1 MSNSSQPENL
11 SDTLTI
17 NGKTIDEYI
26 KDLTIDLGSV
36 GASGSASDVFISPSM
51 YSTSYDYNIAPITLT
66 GSTIDTITINGI
78 DSNNYIF
85 NLPQEWQDGFPE
97 WHRVQNMCNE
107 YPGLKV
113 AFDNFKVFYE
123 MVKNDYDNPTP
134 KK

>member
-1 MSNSSQPENL
+1 MNNSSQPENL

-26 KDLTIDLGSV
+26 KDITIDLGGTGV
-36 GASGSASDVFISPSM
+36 SASDITITSPYN
-51 YSTSYDYNIAPITLT
+51 YSTSYDYNISPITLT
-66 GSTIDTITINGI
+66 GSTIDTITINSM
-78 DSNNYIF
+78 DNNYTF
-85 NLPQEWQDGFPE
+85 NFPQEWQDSFPG
-97 WHRVQNMCNE
+97 WHRVQDMCDK

-123 MVKNDYDNPTP
+123 MIKDDYDNPTP

>member
-1 MSNSSQPENL
+1 L

-36 GASGSASDVFISPSM
+36 SGGDITITNPSSM
-51 YSTSYDYNIAPITLT
+51 YTTSYDYNISPITVT
-66 GSTIDTITINGI
+66 GSTTIDTITINGI
-78 DSNNYIF
+78 DSNNYTF
-85 NLPQEWQDGFPE
+85 NLPQEWQEGFPE
-97 WHRVQNMCNE
+97 WHRVQDMCDK

-113 AFDNFKVFYE
+113 AFNNFKVFYE